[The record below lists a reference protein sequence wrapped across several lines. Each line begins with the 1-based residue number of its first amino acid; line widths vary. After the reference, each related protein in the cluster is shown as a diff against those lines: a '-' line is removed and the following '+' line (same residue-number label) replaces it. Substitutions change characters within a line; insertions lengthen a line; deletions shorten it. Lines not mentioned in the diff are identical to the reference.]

1 MIERAGNAVLLCL
14 LLGLLLV
21 VPAPANRSIAADA
34 PAVAKGAVVKG
45 AVLKVAAAPA
55 AVPAADKEH
64 VEADIST
71 RNVAVGANFSG
82 SQVVIFG
89 TVENSKQPT
98 AEAGYYDI
106 AVVIEGPGEALIA
119 RRKSNVFGVWLNT
132 RSMNFLKVPSYYAV
146 LSTRPLGDM
155 APRPVLFQHGIGF
168 GNMRLVPVEPGKAKD
183 VDDFRDAVIRLKMDQ
198 QLYQE
203 EPTGVAFIGR
213 SLFRATLT
221 LPANVSV
228 GEFSAWVYLF
238 REGELLST
246 FKARLNLE
254 RDSLEQTVFTFA
266 HGYPFLYGIAAV
278 AIAVLA
284 GIAASAVF
292 RRS

>member
-1 MIERAGNAVLLCL
+1 MRAGFFGIALVLLV
-14 LLGLLLV
+14 LGPL
-21 VPAPANRSIAADA
+21 AAMA
-34 PAVAKGAVVKG
+34 ATTSATP
-45 AVLKVAAAPA
+45 AAPA
-55 AVPAADKEH
+55 LSDKER

-71 RNVAVGANFSG
+71 RHVAVGANYSG

-119 RRKSNVFGVWLNT
+119 RRKSNIFGVWLNT
-132 RSMNFLKVPSYYAV
+132 RFMNFEKVPSYYAV
-146 LSTRPLGDM
+146 LSTRPVAEM

-168 GNMRLVPVEPGKAKD
+168 ENMKLVPVEPGKAKD
-183 VDDFRDAVIRLKMDQ
+183 VDDFRSAVIRLKMAQ
-198 QLYQE
+198 QLFQE
-203 EPTGVAFIGR
+203 EPKGVAFTGR

-221 LPANVSV
+221 LPATVSV
-228 GEFSAWVYLF
+228 GEFTAWIYLF

-254 RDSLEQTVFTFA
+254 RDSLEQTVFTVA
-266 HGYPFLYGIAAV
+266 QTYPLLYGISAV

-292 RRS
+292 RKN